1 MCDEDA
7 NNEDENAES
16 SNYIPPWLRNRK
28 KLNEHDLKNLHPHIR
43 SKYLAVHTYML
54 FIVYLLQ
61 NIFINL
67 LAYEHIITFTISHL
81 PFTFIILPFTISL
94 EDFLVNLQLNRYFFF
109 VF

>member
-81 PFTFIILPFTISL
+81 LFTFIILPFTISL
-94 EDFLVNLQLNRYFFF
+94 EDFLVNLQLNGYFFF